1 MDSSQPF
8 QNNQKKIPSVT
19 FCVDVYCNL
28 EYVPCFKQYKS
39 IHVCKS
45 EPAERSEETN
55 QLTNAPPS
63 CQKWSG
69 QQYSAVANLTCQS
82 AAKQESR
89 LDSTANH
96 EPAPTM
102 ANSLQGGLGVTSALK
117 TENVFDDHHMMK
129 KGTDD
134 HRTEAL
140 CPDRLVHCTVCKLM
154 KPKEKF
160 SLKQLNRPQ
169 TAQSRYCE
177 RCEDKGIM
185 QYLFGKEAKLITI
198 QTIAKDTSTG
208 NSQHCYLATA
218 CPHELLPP
226 DFPNEL
232 VLDGYMREDWILSRD
247 EPSVRNNMW
256 FTVTLHLVGGG
267 TLAFL
272 DELQEHKKS
281 AYATFHLPSGRT
293 GLFVI
298 PFVQLSPN
306 NNRQNYERVHPR
318 GILVHCQCRL

>member
-1 MDSSQPF
+1 
-8 QNNQKKIPSVT
+8 VT

-28 EYVPCFKQYKS
+28 EYVPCFKQSKS
-39 IHVCKS
+39 IHACKS

-63 CQKWSG
+63 CQKWLG
-69 QQYSAVANLTCQS
+69 QKCSAVANLTCES

-89 LDSTANH
+89 PDSTSNH
-96 EPAPTM
+96 EPAPSM
-102 ANSLQGGLGVTSALK
+102 VNFLQEGSDATSALK
-117 TENVFDDHHMMK
+117 TENLFDDHHIMK

-140 CPDRLVHCTVCKLM
+140 CPDRLFQCTVCKLV

-160 SLKQLNRPQ
+160 SLKQLNQ
-169 TAQSRYCE
+169 SKTAQRRYCQ

-185 QYLFGKEAKLITI
+185 QHLYGKEAKLITI
-198 QTIAKDTSTG
+198 QTIVKDAFTG

-218 CPHELLPP
+218 CTNERLPP
-226 DFPNEL
+226 DFPNQL
-232 VLDGYMREDWILSRD
+232 DLDGYLREEDWTTLSR
-247 EPSVRNNMW
+247 EKPSDRNNMW

-272 DELQEHKKS
+272 DELQVRHFPPAIGS
-281 AYATFHLPSGRT
+281 DRM
-293 GLFVI
+293 V
-298 PFVQLSPN
+298 
-306 NNRQNYERVHPR
+306 RHP
-318 GILVHCQCRL
+318 LCPVVSQQQPPEL